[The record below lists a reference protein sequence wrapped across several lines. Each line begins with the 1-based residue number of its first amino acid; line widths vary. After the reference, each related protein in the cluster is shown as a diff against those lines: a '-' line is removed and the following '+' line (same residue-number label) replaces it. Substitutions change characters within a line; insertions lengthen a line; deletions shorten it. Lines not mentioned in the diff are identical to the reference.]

1 MFHRL
6 GSEATLLTVEE
17 KELLARA
24 ASLMEELLETLE
36 VMQNDTIVEDLRASL
51 REVEE
56 GKTKP
61 LNELVRAL
69 DLEAEV

>member
-1 MFHRL
+1 M
-6 GSEATLLTVEE
+6 TLLTVEE

-36 VMQNDTIVEDLRASL
+36 VMQDDVIVEDLRAAL

-56 GKTKP
+56 GETKT
-61 LNELVRAL
+61 LEELIREL
-69 DLEAEV
+69 GLEAEV